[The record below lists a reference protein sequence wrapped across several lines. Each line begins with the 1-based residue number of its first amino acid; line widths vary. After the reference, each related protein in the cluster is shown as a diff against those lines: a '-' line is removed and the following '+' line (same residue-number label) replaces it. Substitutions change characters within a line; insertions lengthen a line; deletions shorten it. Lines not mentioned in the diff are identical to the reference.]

1 MALGAGRKGLASELV
16 DEFGHLIGEMPTG
29 EYYTKS
35 QTDNKFETKTHA
47 NSTYQ
52 KKTLELPLETLM
64 GSKLTV
70 EDSLDALNEIQK
82 TRQPKTLEVPIEM
95 LSGSK
100 LTVESALQ
108 GLNEEKADAQNTFSK
123 DEVLNMFNI
132 LNLRK
137 TYGSDVS
144 MPINIDQIHNPNGYI
159 VRFSTG
165 AGFTGTTPSELGGNA
180 FLLVG
185 MSQYNSEVG
194 LQFGVQLCIGM
205 YSSKIAVRHANYN
218 ASGTTWSEWSY
229 FAS

>member
-16 DEFGHLIGEMPTG
+16 DEFGYLKGEMPTG

-47 NSTYQ
+47 GNTYQ

-108 GLNEEKADAQNTFSK
+108 GLNDVVKIID
-123 DEVLNMFNI
+123 
-132 LNLRK
+132 
-137 TYGSDVS
+137 GSDNITS
-144 MPINIDQIHNPNGYI
+144 DYSINTSRTILKKVGNVVYLDLRIEDVTASAWSTLAIIPEGFRPSIDIN
-159 VRFSTG
+159 
-165 AGFTGTTPSELGGNA
+165 
-180 FLLVG
+180 
-185 MSQYNSEVG
+185 
-194 LQFGVQLCIGM
+194 
-205 YSSKIAVRHANYN
+205 
-218 ASGTTWSEWSY
+218 
-229 FAS
+229 FASPVGKQSVVSSAGIVSCNDVFNSGNVTLHTSWLI

>member
-16 DEFGHLIGEMPTG
+16 DEFGYLKGEIPTG

-35 QTDNKFETKTHA
+35 QVDNKFETKTHA
-47 NSTYQ
+47 VNTYQ

-108 GLNEEKADAQNTFSK
+108 GLNTEKISTVALSYVEHEVQGLKIRYQKK
-123 DEVLNMFNI
+123 DNIVTVIVSGEVTTAFANQDL
-132 LNLRK
+132 
-137 TYGSDVS
+137 
-144 MPINIDQIHNPNGYI
+144 IDTIPNDYKMAMNYHMLMLANDI
-159 VRFSTG
+159 V
-165 AGFTGTTPSELGGNA
+165 
-180 FLLVG
+180 
-185 MSQYNSEVG
+185 
-194 LQFGVQLCIGM
+194 
-205 YSSKIAVRHANYN
+205 
-218 ASGTTWSEWSY
+218 SGTLKTIDISGTEIVCNTPLPIG
-229 FAS
+229 AKPRGCITAVAL